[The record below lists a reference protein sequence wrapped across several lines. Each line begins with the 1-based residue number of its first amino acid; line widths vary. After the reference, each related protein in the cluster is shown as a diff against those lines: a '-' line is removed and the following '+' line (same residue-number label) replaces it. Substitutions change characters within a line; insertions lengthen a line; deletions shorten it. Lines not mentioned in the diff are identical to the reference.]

1 MLFRSVV
8 KSSIISETIRTC
20 RYSSITGPS
29 SVLDLLIMDDEYGES
44 LVKAYICVI
53 KSLVSRCED
62 KSSHNSTS
70 KFHSTRIPSIS
81 IDDYVER
88 IMKYFQCSYECFVC
102 SLAYIDLLLQNP
114 GFVLN
119 GYSVH
124 RVVLTTVME
133 AAKFYDD
140 SFFNNELY
148 ARVGGVSV
156 DELND

>member
-1 MLFRSVV
+1 
-8 KSSIISETIRTC
+8 
-20 RYSSITGPS
+20 
-29 SVLDLLIMDDEYGES
+29 MDDEYGES

-62 KSSHNSTS
+62 VAKSSHNSTS

-81 IDDYVER
+81 IDDYVE
-88 IMKYFQCSYECFVC
+88 SYECFVC

-148 ARVGGVSV
+148 ARVGGVSS
-156 DELND
+156 LSFW